1 MKKKIIKTIE
11 SELSVKEII
20 KNNFFSNK
28 EPTFK
33 AKNLVTPQ
41 TPKAEYQKKYTSK
54 ISEEDHEDI
63 L

>member
-1 MKKKIIKTIE
+1 MIDEAKKAGADA
-11 SELSVKEII
+11 VK
-20 KNNFFSNK
+20 FQ
-28 EPTFK
+28 TFK